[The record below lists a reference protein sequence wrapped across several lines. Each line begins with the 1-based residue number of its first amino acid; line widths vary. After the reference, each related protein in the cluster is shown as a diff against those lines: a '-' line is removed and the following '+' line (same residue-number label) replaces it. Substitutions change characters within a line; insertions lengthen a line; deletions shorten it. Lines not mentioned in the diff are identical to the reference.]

1 MITSLQKARLQ
12 ILTKPLMSIP
22 TILSITSAF
31 FAILSLRNVMK
42 MHENNKAYERIVHK
56 GLENYRR
63 VNTDMIELLKIIQSS
78 ETSDEILKKFS
89 IYIGYKD

>member
-1 MITSLQKARLQ
+1 
-12 ILTKPLMSIP
+12 MSIP

>member
-1 MITSLQKARLQ
+1 
-12 ILTKPLMSIP
+12 
-22 TILSITSAF
+22 
-31 FAILSLRNVMK
+31 MK